1 MGGYMTKNKLKV
13 NSKIVLEYENYIRD
27 AENNNDTSAMYNLGI
42 MHSTGE
48 LGEVNYAAAAEWHEK
63 AANLGL
69 KEAQYNLG
77 FMYDIGQGVKRDF
90 EKAMQLYLLAANQG
104 DALAQHNIGA
114 LYQNG
119 EGVPVNISEAKKWY
133 AKACSNG
140 NEASCQILGNL
151 SNEGETQRFIAIKQ
165 LKALGDKG
173 GLDGRS
179 IKQIKQYLKGQGI
192 TESFDVWKEV
202 KNGYL
207 GIAMGAIDHQLYD
220 FAQSVEEMQIIEN
233 HCMEDDFSD
242 FVTSAI
248 SDLKNGKSKP
258 PREVK
263 NAGEILED
271 NILDT
276 LHLLD
281 FELDFLENSLESCKS
296 DRDDSETSFLSAVT
310 MQGLLVR
317 FGDSLRT
324 DKNEIADSLYGKI
337 KLATDEAYENK
348 KPSLVLKDI
357 KSIRNTISKAEKYHR
372 KYVRTTF
379 SDRNTDAGPNKTKL
393 SQLKKELSQIKQDIS
408 GFDSKIA
415 VTLKSKSQDFEKLSG
430 TILNLEAKYN
440 KIKEA
445 FNEGRRSEKS
455 AESEINKIQKKISKA
470 KNDRNKAEVAHD
482 LYISSE
488 VKKIE
493 NEKSKALELKKVQE
507 EQIEECEK
515 GFDPFASRPQTHED
529 PFSTPVKKAK
539 NKRSKALELEQAQ
552 EAEYEAEHQ
561 KFINEVEEE
570 ERERLDAFSTR
581 PQIYENS
588 FLKPDF
594 YADHN
599 ISTLKFLF
607 QFYGYCKVNEITYE
621 EALLTLT
628 RLVEGVILREFE
640 MHRTFGKKVKEK
652 DFQNA
657 PKVLES
663 LKNGF
668 YYADQMVGT
677 TDYKLNY
684 AFLLALKQLVQA
696 IDIDISEP
704 IVIDKSYTNIFYIKY
719 QYLDLFFKFKL
730 SGMTSKSKKDRSFLL
745 FDDKELKISSL
756 NSEDYDEKNAKVVN
770 KKYAD
775 EIAIMLLLAKFIA
788 EAQVTQEQLDQSIK

>member
-1 MGGYMTKNKLKV
+1 MTKNKLKV
-13 NSKIVLEYENYIRD
+13 NSQIVLEYENYIRD

-48 LGEVNYAAAAEWHEK
+48 LGEVNYVAAAEWHEK

-140 NEASCQILGNL
+140 NEASCQILGSL
-151 SNEGETQRFIAIKQ
+151 SNEGETQKFIAVKQ

-192 TESFDVWKEV
+192 TESFAVWKEV

-233 HCMEDDFSD
+233 HCMDDDFSD

-248 SDLKNGKSKP
+248 SDLINGKSKP

-281 FELDFLENSLESCKS
+281 FELDLLENSLKSCKS
-296 DRDDSETSFLSAVT
+296 DRDDSETSFLSAIT

-324 DKNEIADSLYGKI
+324 DENEIADSLYGKI
-337 KLATDEAYENK
+337 KLATEEAHENK

-357 KSIRNTISKAEKYHR
+357 KSIRNTISKAEKYHK

-379 SDRNTDAGPNKTKL
+379 SGSNTDAGPNKIKL

-415 VTLKSKSQDFEKLSG
+415 VTLKSKSQDFEKLSSS
-430 TILNLEAKYN
+430 ILNLEAKYN

-445 FNEGRRSEKS
+445 FNEGRRSGKS
-455 AESEINKIQKKISKA
+455 AESEINKIQKKISKE

-488 VKKIE
+488 VKRIE
-493 NEKSKALELKKVQE
+493 NEKSKALELKKLQE

-529 PFSTPVKKAK
+529 PFSSPVKKVK
-539 NKRSKALELEQAQ
+539 NKKSNKKSKALELEQAQ

-570 ERERLDAFSTR
+570 ERERLDAFMSR

-588 FLKPDF
+588 FFTPDF
-594 YADHN
+594 FADYK

-607 QFYGYCKVNEITYE
+607 QFYGYCKVNETTYGD
-621 EALLTLT
+621 ALLTLT

-640 MHRTFGKKVKEK
+640 MHRNFGKKVKEK

-668 YYADQMVGT
+668 YYADKIIGT
-677 TDYKLNY
+677 TDYRLNY
-684 AFLLALKQLVQA
+684 AFLLALKQLVKA

-704 IVIDKSYTNIFYIKY
+704 IIIDKSYTNIFYIKY

-730 SGMTSKSKKDRSFLL
+730 SGMTSKSKKDHSFLL

-756 NSEDYDEKNAKVVN
+756 NSEDYDEKNAQVVT

-775 EIAIMLLLAKFIA
+775 ELGIMLLMAKFIA

>member
-1 MGGYMTKNKLKV
+1 MDGYMTKNKLKV

-27 AENNNDTSAMYNLGI
+27 AENNNDTSAMYNIGI

-119 EGVPVNISEAKKWY
+119 ESVPVNISEAKKWY

-140 NEASCQILGNL
+140 NEASCQILENL
-151 SNEGETQRFIAIKQ
+151 SNEDETQRFRAIKH
-165 LKALGDKG
+165 LKALGDKEA
-173 GLDGRS
+173 LDGKS
-179 IKQIKQYLKGQGI
+179 IKQIKQYLNNQGI
-192 TESFDVWKEV
+192 TESFAVWKEV

-207 GIAMGAIDHQLYD
+207 GIAMGALDHQLYD

-233 HCMEDDFSD
+233 HCMDDDFSD

-258 PREVK
+258 PREVQ
-263 NAGEILED
+263 NAGDILED

-281 FELDFLENSLESCKS
+281 FELDLLENSLKSCKN
-296 DRDDSETSFLSAVT
+296 DHEDSESPFLSAIT
-310 MQGLLVR
+310 MQGMLVR

-324 DKNEIADSLYGKI
+324 DKNEIADSLYEKI
-337 KLATDEAYENK
+337 KLATDEAYGNK
-348 KPSLVLKDI
+348 KLSLVLKDI
-357 KSIRNTISKAEKYHR
+357 RSIRNTISKAEKYHK

-379 SDRNTDAGPNKTKL
+379 SGSNTDAGSNKIKL
-393 SQLKKELSQIKQDIS
+393 SQLKKELSRIKQDIS
-408 GFDSKIA
+408 DFDSKIA
-415 VTLKSKSQDFEKLSG
+415 STLKSKSQDFEKLSS
-430 TILNLEAKYN
+430 TILNSEAKYN

-445 FNEGRRSEKS
+445 FNEGRRSGKS

-488 VKKIE
+488 VKRIE
-493 NEKSKALELKKVQE
+493 NEKSKALELKQVQE
-507 EQIEECEK
+507 EQIEEYEK
-515 GFDPFASRPQTHED
+515 GFDPFASRPQIHED
-529 PFSTPVKKAK
+529 SFSTPVKRVENEK
-539 NKRSKALELEQAQ
+539 SEALELKQAQ
-552 EAEYEAEHQ
+552 EADYEHYEKYEDSEEY
-561 KFINEVEEE
+561 K
-570 ERERLDAFSTR
+570 ERLDAFMSR
-581 PQIYENS
+581 PKIYENS
-588 FLKPDF
+588 LSTPDF
-594 YADHN
+594 FADYN

-607 QFYGYCKVNEITYE
+607 QFYGYCTVNETTYE
-621 EALLTLT
+621 DALLELT
-628 RLVEGVILREFE
+628 RLVEGVILREFG
-640 MHRTFGKKVKEK
+640 MHRTFGKKLKEK

-668 YYADQMVGT
+668 YYADKMVGT

-704 IVIDKSYTNIFYIKY
+704 IVIGKSYTNIFHIKY

-730 SGMTSKSKKDRSFLL
+730 AGMTSKKDRSFLL

-756 NSEDYDEKNAKVVN
+756 NSEDYDEKNTQVVT
-770 KKYAD
+770 KKYSD
-775 EIAIMLLLAKFIA
+775 EIGIMLLMAKFIA